1 MMICAP
7 MTTQIKGYPFK
18 VPIAGARPSAVLAD
32 KVKRVDWVARKVQYK
47 GQLTAAE
54 LEQIQR
60 VVAAL
65 IGRP

>member
-1 MMICAP
+1 
-7 MTTQIKGYPFK
+7 
-18 VPIAGARPSAVLAD
+18 VPIAGAKPSEVLAD